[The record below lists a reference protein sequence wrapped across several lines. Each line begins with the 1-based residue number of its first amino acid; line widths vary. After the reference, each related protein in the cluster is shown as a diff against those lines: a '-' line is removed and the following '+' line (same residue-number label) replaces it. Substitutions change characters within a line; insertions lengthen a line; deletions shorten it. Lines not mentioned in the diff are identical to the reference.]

1 MSNGGADRLAS
12 ARPVASRLVHFPA
25 ALFPTSLLFDV
36 LSLRFEAGQ
45 FVAMAFYSMAVGEA
59 VGLVAATAGAIDYFT
74 KPCYRDGGVGT
85 IHGLLN
91 VSILL
96 LYGFNLGLRLGPP
109 LEMPRTP
116 AGPLVLSTAGVIVL
130 TVSKYLGGLLVYRH
144 GVGVRRTR

>member
-45 FVAMAFYSMAVGEA
+45 FVAMAFYTMAVGEA
-59 VGLVAATAGAIDYFT
+59 VGLVAATTGAIDYFT
-74 KPCYRDGGVGT
+74 KLVIGTAAFHVGT

-130 TVSKYLGGLLVYRH
+130 TVSNYLGG
-144 GVGVRRTR
+144 